1 MEKRFDIEKHLR
13 DDLELSPPSPDFS
26 KKVMGAIAGTRIAP
40 ASRSYLNK
48 KVVYGTA
55 LFFLV
60 LIATA
65 VAYALPSFNW
75 SAAGKFR
82 LPVDVSR
89 LDISQYVNRKTAN
102 FLLFGNELLGLIFL
116 DKYFI
121 RRDRA
126 V

>member
-13 DDLELSPPSPDFS
+13 DDLELIPPSPDFS

-55 LFFLV
+55 LFFLL
-60 LIATA
+60 LIAAA
-65 VAYALPSFNW
+65 VVYALPSLNW
-75 SAAGKFR
+75 YTAGKFR
-82 LPVDVSR
+82 LPVNVIK
-89 LDISQYVNRKTAN
+89 LDIGQYFNRKTVN
-102 FLLFGNELLGLIFL
+102 CLLFLNVLLGLMFL

-121 RRDRA
+121 RRGRA

>member
-48 KVVYGTA
+48 KVVYGTG
-55 LFFLV
+55 LFFLL
-60 LIATA
+60 LIAAA
-65 VAYALPSFNW
+65 VVYALPSFNW

-89 LDISQYVNRKTAN
+89 LDIGQYINRKTVN
-102 FLLFGNELLGLIFL
+102 CLLFGNVLLGLMFL
-116 DKYFI
+116 DKYLI
-121 RRDRA
+121 RRGRA